1 MSAATAATTTAATA
15 TAPKT
20 AAALRFVSADTTT
33 GIVAYAT
40 PSQHD
45 AGRTNI
51 VSLDTTNGD
60 AYCDCKAGECHTD
73 CWHLAAVRAAWDT
86 ELATLGVIWLTDAQL
101 VRYGTKAARMVNT
114 YQTRVGRSLASDRL
128 ALLATR
134 AEYRRRVR
142 LGLIERSARVAVPV
156 AA

>member
-20 AAALRFVSADTTT
+20 AAALRFLSADTTT

-51 VSLDTTNGD
+51 ISFDTISGD
-60 AYCDCKAGECHTD
+60 TFCTCRASECNHT
-73 CWHLAAVRAAWDT
+73 CWHEAAVVEAWAA
-86 ELATLGVIWLTDAQL
+86 ELTTIGVVWLTDAQL
-101 VRYGTKAARMVNT
+101 LRLGRKSATCVAT
-114 YQTRVGRSLASDRL
+114 YATRVGRSLASDRI
-128 ALLATR
+128 ALLAAH
-134 AEYRRRVR
+134 AEYRRRAAR
-142 LGLIERSARVAVPV
+142 GLIERPSRITVPL